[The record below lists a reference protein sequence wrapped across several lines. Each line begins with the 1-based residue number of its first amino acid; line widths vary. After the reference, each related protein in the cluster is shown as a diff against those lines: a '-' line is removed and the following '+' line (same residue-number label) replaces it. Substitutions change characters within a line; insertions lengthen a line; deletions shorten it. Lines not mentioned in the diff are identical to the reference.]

1 MDALH
6 SLRFGVSEN
15 RNAGRRACIL
25 IPLLYF
31 IFYVSVGQP
40 LTLVFIGALA
50 QALMLP
56 FLCFAALY
64 FHYAQTH
71 RALFPEDLG
80 PSAVDFKPAHDLRRV
95 LSAVRQTVPISP

>member
-1 MDALH
+1 
-6 SLRFGVSEN
+6 
-15 RNAGRRACIL
+15 
-25 IPLLYF
+25 
-31 IFYVSVGQP
+31 

-71 RALFPEDLG
+71 RALFPG
-80 PSAVDFKPAHDLRRV
+80 KIWV
-95 LSAVRQTVPISP
+95 LLLWISSLLMTSVGFYQLYDKLFP